1 MVGSISSRNFA
12 GIVNGHQNEIRELSI
27 NKRQIRNDKLVIK
40 RSTQWT
46 MPMIR
51 LKKTNEIHHAQNKR
65 SKRVVYINAD
75 PIRTPS
81 IADKLSSRS

>member
-27 NKRQIRNDKLVIK
+27 NKRQIWNDKLVIK

-51 LKKTNEIHHAQNKR
+51 LKKTKYIMHKTKGVNEWYT
-65 SKRVVYINAD
+65 SM
-75 PIRTPS
+75 PIQS
-81 IADKLSSRS
+81 EHQV

>member
-27 NKRQIRNDKLVIK
+27 NQRQIWNDKLVIK

-51 LKKTNEIHHAQNKR
+51 LKKNEIHHAQNKR